1 MYHTTGLDRDQVRD
15 LAVLVHRH
23 CQTIPGHSWPPCLGL
38 YRSLVVA
45 LTYLRRNRVQAEIA
59 EMFGVSQSTVS
70 RAITRLTPILAT
82 ILSDQI
88 PVAEDLDSAE
98 QYIVDG
104 SLLPCWSWTDHPEL
118 YSGKHKTTG
127 LNVQV
132 ACTLSGHL
140 AWVSDPANGSTHD
153 ITALRASGV
162 LDTDFAG
169 RWVADKGYL
178 GSDTIHPIRKPIF
191 RNLLDWEKQ
200 LNTDINRIR
209 YKIERTITNLKTWR
223 TLHTDYRRPF
233 ETFATTITAVL
244 GLEFFRTV
252 GE

>member
-1 MYHTTGLDRDQVRD
+1 V
-15 LAVLVHRH
+15 
-23 CQTIPGHSWPPCLGL
+23 
-38 YRSLVVA
+38 
-45 LTYLRRNRVQAEIA
+45 RRNRVQAEIA
-59 EMFGVSQSTVS
+59 EIFGVSQSTVS
-70 RAITRLTPILAT
+70 RAITRLTPILAAV
-82 ILSDQI
+82 LSGRV
-88 PVAEDLDSAE
+88 PVAEDLDPDQ

-104 SLLPCWSWTDHPEL
+104 SLLPCWSWADHPEL

-132 ACTLSGHL
+132 ACNLSGQL
-140 AWVSDPANGSTHD
+140 AWVSDPVNGSTHD

-162 LDTDFAG
+162 LDADFAG
-169 RWVADKGYL
+169 RWIADKDYL
-178 GSDTIHPIRKPIF
+178 GSNTIHPIRKPIF

-209 YKIERTITNLKTWR
+209 YKIERTIANLKTWR
-223 TLHTDYRRPF
+223 ALHTDYRRPL

-244 GLEFFRTV
+244 GLELFRTV